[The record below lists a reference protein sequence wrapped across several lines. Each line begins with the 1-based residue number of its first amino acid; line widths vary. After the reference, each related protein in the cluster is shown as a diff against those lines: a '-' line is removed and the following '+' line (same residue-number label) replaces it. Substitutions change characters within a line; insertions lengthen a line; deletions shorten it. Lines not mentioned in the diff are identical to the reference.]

1 MDYNPILKI
10 IVTSDSKGV
19 VRLWSR
25 DKKFI
30 REIVFPT
37 KVDSACF
44 LNSAGD
50 LLISHAKRI
59 SCIKFTTYWSKV
71 FDYYGITLSK
81 EDPILSELAK
91 ENESL
96 FCDPDFVVEDDKF
109 NRERVE
115 NEE

>member
-1 MDYNPILKI
+1 M
-10 IVTSDSKGV
+10 
-19 VRLWSR
+19 RLWSR

-37 KVDSACF
+37 KVDSVCF